1 MRRIATFI
9 TAVSLVFLGL
19 FGAAAAQAH
28 DEVDATFPESGST
41 VEAGIIDLSL
51 TFNEEVL
58 ITNDSSGFEIVVKNA
73 AGEKQPV
80 GCISPLGATLS
91 ARAAIGTAGDYTVSW
106 RSVSNDGHPAEG
118 AYQFSVSGS
127 AEVAPDE
134 INNCP
139 RVINALPDDPSA
151 IAYSTDAIAND
162 NTPAELGVL
171 AIVILIVIT
180 SAVWVTAKRRKPKN

>member
-1 MRRIATFI
+1 MRRTATFM
-9 TAVSLVFLGL
+9 TAFALVFLSL
-19 FGAAAAQAH
+19 FGPAAAQAH

-73 AGEKQPV
+73 AGENQPV

-91 ARAAIGTAGDYTVSW
+91 ARAALGVAGDYTVSW

-118 AYQFSVSGS
+118 KYKFSVTGS

-139 RVINALPDDPSA
+139 RVISALPDDPSA

-162 NTPAELGVL
+162 NTPAELGIL
-171 AIVILIVIT
+171 ALVILIVIG
-180 SAVWVTAKRRKPKN
+180 SAIWVTAKRKKPKN

>member
-118 AYQFSVSGS
+118 SYQFSVSGS